1 MRRKWRGEEDEGEG
15 RGEEDEEGGKVRKMK
30 RMTRFRKMKW
40 MAGMRKMKRMA
51 GVRKKRKR
59 KLPTLS
65 VLLHELPQHAEQM
78 LILEK
83 ICSKN
88 LQLQRGNNKK
98 RIPGQGAS
106 ALS

>member
-40 MAGMRKMKRMA
+40 MAGMRKMKRKA
-51 GVRKKRKR
+51 RVRKKRKR

-65 VLLHELPQHAEQM
+65 VLLHELPQHAERM

-83 ICSKN
+83 ICLKN
-88 LQLQRGNNKK
+88 LQL
-98 RIPGQGAS
+98 
-106 ALS
+106 